1 MEYPNSE
8 VIQKNIL
15 KQLKLKFIS
24 KYCGCTPLPLERL
37 PNGTYERFLQLFN
50 FNSFV

>member
-8 VIQKNIL
+8 VTQKNIL

-24 KYCGCTPLPLERL
+24 KYCGYTPSPLERHSI
-37 PNGTYERFLQLFN
+37 GTYERFLQLFN